1 MDRRNL
7 KWPTSIITT
16 RGRLSGARRRVRAVK
31 ATQTFAAPM
40 LRAPMAMR
48 AQKSGS
54 LNVNVAAMNL
64 LWIASAKR
72 MVTVKNV
79 IVTRR
84 NVHVY
89 SSVVH
94 DGTT

>member
-1 MDRRNL
+1 
-7 KWPTSIITT
+7 
-16 RGRLSGARRRVRAVK
+16 
-31 ATQTFAAPM
+31 
-40 LRAPMAMR
+40 
-48 AQKSGS
+48 
-54 LNVNVAAMNL
+54 MNL
-64 LWIASAKR
+64 SWIASAKR